1 MVFLRPVER
10 CFVARVVT
18 KISSC
23 RVIVVCRQSEAVM
36 EPPTPKEVSDIF
48 LKGISAKKGQSSL
61 RAELLLAVLR
71 WLQLYVFIKENY
83 HILRH

>member
-1 MVFLRPVER
+1 MVFLRPVEP

-36 EPPTPKEVSDIF
+36 EPPTPKEVLDIF
-48 LKGISAKKGQSSL
+48 KKALAPKKGQSSL
-61 RAELLLAVLR
+61 LSELLLAVLR
-71 WLQLYVFIKENY
+71 
-83 HILRH
+83 